1 MKDFIFKPKED
12 HTSLRIEYE
21 KQEVAEDRVMS
32 SDLDLDIILEKIE
45 QFGIESLTEDE
56 KKFLDNFEN

>member
-1 MKDFIFKPKED
+1 
-12 HTSLRIEYE
+12 
-21 KQEVAEDRVMS
+21 MS

-45 QFGIESLTEDE
+45 QFGLESLTEDE